1 MNFVLLADEPAAAT
15 TVARWYF
22 DEWGAESPG
31 VTIEKVIKQVSL
43 ASSRETAPLIVLA
56 KKEGKVIGAA
66 ELKIR
71 EMKIYPDYEYW
82 IGGVY
87 IHSEERGLGVGS
99 LLVRNVLGRA
109 AAAGIRTLYLQTM
122 DLTGGIYAR
131 LGFQPVEQVNY
142 AGTDVLVMSRSF
154 SDSAS
159 CGVS

>member
-1 MNFVLLADEPAAAT
+1 MNFVLLADEPDAAT

-31 VTIEKVIKQVSL
+31 VTVEKVIEQVSL
-43 ASSRETAPLIVLA
+43 ACSRETAPLIVLA
-56 KKEGKVIGAA
+56 KKGAKVIGAA

-87 IHSEERGLGVGS
+87 IHGEERGRGAGS
-99 LLVRNVLGRA
+99 LLVRNLLGRA
-109 AAAGIRTLYLQTM
+109 AAAGIQSLYLQTM

-131 LGFQPVEQVNY
+131 LGFEPIEQVNY
-142 AGTDVLVMSRSF
+142 AGTDVLVMTMDLSGSV
-154 SDSAS
+154 SGGAS
-159 CGVS
+159 

>member
-1 MNFVLLADEPAAAT
+1 MNFVLLADEPEAAA

-31 VTIEKVIKQVSL
+31 VTVEKVIKQVSL

-56 KKEGKVIGAA
+56 KKDGKVIGAA

-99 LLVRNVLGRA
+99 LLVRNLLGRA
-109 AAAGIRTLYLQTM
+109 AAAGIQTLYLQTM

-131 LGFQPVEQVNY
+131 LGFQSIEQVNH
-142 AGTDVLVMSRSF
+142 AGTDVLVMRMDVSGG
-154 SDSAS
+154 AS
-159 CGVS
+159 GCVS